1 MRKPQPER
9 LHTESMF
16 GLLLRGVAARESAF
30 APLTHSL
37 IDAMRVRNCASTST
51 MEGLQEDNEGAGSLL
66 GPDMAQSA
74 LCSFRSD
81 VPYDAIRSKRG
92 KMCTESRNRH
102 GLRKFSALFEG
113 RGACVRAAANML
125 SVLAWYAAHFLMG
138 AEPNTAEHRAVSS
151 RL

>member
-1 MRKPQPER
+1 MDVCVCVCVCVCVTDSTAHMRKPQPER
-9 LHTESMF
+9 LHTESTF

-81 VPYDAIRSKRG
+81 VPYDRHSK
-92 KMCTESRNRH
+92 
-102 GLRKFSALFEG
+102 
-113 RGACVRAAANML
+113 
-125 SVLAWYAAHFLMG
+125 
-138 AEPNTAEHRAVSS
+138 
-151 RL
+151 